1 MLSHHSSAC
10 PLDCP
15 DACSLEVRV
24 EDGKV
29 TRIDGSTANP
39 LTEGYI
45 CAKVRRFAEHLYSPE
60 RLLYPAA
67 RSGKKGSGQFQ
78 RISWEEA
85 LERVTAR
92 LKEAARQWGAESI
105 LPFSY
110 GRSHGVLSHDTT
122 HDGRLFRLGA
132 TRAART

>member
-24 EDGKV
+24 EEGKI
-29 TRIDGSTANP
+29 TRIDGSTVNP
-39 LTEGYI
+39 LTGGYI

-67 RSGKKGSGQFQ
+67 RSGKKGSGQFE
-78 RISWEEA
+78 RISWKEA
-85 LERVTAR
+85 LERVTMQFQ
-92 LKEAARQWGAESI
+92 ESARQWGAESI

-110 GRSHGVLSHDTT
+110 GGSNGLISQDTT
-122 HDGRLFRLGA
+122 DARLFFLV
-132 TRAART
+132 